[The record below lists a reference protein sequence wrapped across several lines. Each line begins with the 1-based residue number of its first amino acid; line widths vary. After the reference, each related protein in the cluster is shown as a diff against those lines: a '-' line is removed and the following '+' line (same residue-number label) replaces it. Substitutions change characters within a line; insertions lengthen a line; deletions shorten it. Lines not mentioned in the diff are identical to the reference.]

1 MKRSMAASVMVA
13 ILAVA
18 SMAMAG
24 DRGAERDSLTLWGSR
39 HVATGGAALVSGAD
53 QIVVQADSA
62 SDKNGVRIHFGEPL
76 VKGFGPVLSM
86 TRDLARDGAEL
97 VAIVYGPREGKA
109 GQRRLA
115 DLAIRESNGSLE
127 VAPRF
132 KGIGAESYQAQIL
145 LDGVVV
151 KTISGLRGQP
161 FEVDGMVDLK
171 AADSG
176 THLCFF
182 GSGIISIKGKTAS
195 IGLPRGK
202 KVRGNE
208 IVFAAENPSRRG
220 DLVTD
225 LQFALAGI
233 SNLKITSEHF
243 HFAEHA
249 H

>member
-1 MKRSMAASVMVA
+1 MKNRMGTVLVMTALAASSMAIASDD
-13 ILAVA
+13 
-18 SMAMAG
+18 S
-24 DRGAERDSLTLWGSR
+24 AERSAWTQWGSR
-39 HVATGGAALVSGAD
+39 HVAVGGASLVPGAD
-53 QIVVQADSA
+53 QLVVRADAA
-62 SDKNGVRIHFGEPL
+62 SDRNGVRIHFGEPL

-86 TRDLARDGAEL
+86 NRDLSREGAEL
-97 VAIVYGPREGKA
+97 VATVYGPRQGQE

-115 DLAIRESNGSLE
+115 DISIQETNGALK

-132 KGIGAESYQAQIL
+132 KGMGADSYQAQIL

-151 KTISGLRGQP
+151 KTLSGLRGQP

-171 AADSG
+171 AAESG

-182 GSGIISIKGKTAS
+182 GSGIISLKGKTAS

-225 LQFALAGI
+225 LHFALDGI